1 MRHPKTNDGAGAAT
15 FDDLLR
21 VMRTLLGEGGC
32 EWDRAQTSASLLP
45 YLLEEAYEVR
55 EAVLAGDD
63 PALVEELGDL
73 ALQIAFQSLLAEGR
87 GAFRPADVFEAIVR
101 KMVRRH
107 PHVFV
112 GGASEAAR
120 ASTGGPA
127 SPGPDAHAGATTST
141 RAGAPLPW
149 EELKRRER
157 QADGRAGGRASLME
171 GIPVALPAL
180 LKAQRV
186 QERAAGV
193 GFDWDDVRGPLEKVR
208 EEIGEVEDRLDAG
221 GDQLAEEIGDL
232 LFAVVNLARRAGI
245 PSEDA
250 LDRATAKFR
259 RRFER
264 LEELAAGRDIDL
276 AAAGLARLDALWDEV
291 KRGA

>member
-1 MRHPKTNDGAGAAT
+1 
-15 FDDLLR
+15 
-21 VMRTLLGEGGC
+21 
-32 EWDRAQTSASLLP
+32 
-45 YLLEEAYEVR
+45 
-55 EAVLAGDD
+55 
-63 PALVEELGDL
+63 
-73 ALQIAFQSLLAEGR
+73 
-87 GAFRPADVFEAIVR
+87 
-101 KMVRRH
+101 
-107 PHVFV
+107 
-112 GGASEAAR
+112 
-120 ASTGGPA
+120 
-127 SPGPDAHAGATTST
+127 
-141 RAGAPLPW
+141 
-149 EELKRRER
+149 
-157 QADGRAGGRASLME
+157 ME

-193 GFDWDDVRGPLEKVR
+193 GFVWDDVRGPLEKVR